1 MTHAPRTTFG
11 GIDAPMALARGGLC
25 GASFFG
31 PEPMRRDASMYRNE
45 ILTGKEDRG
54 LGVEARQATNNVRAS
69 SMCPA
74 TISRMHTLEYAY
86 EIP

>member
-1 MTHAPRTTFG
+1 
-11 GIDAPMALARGGLC
+11 
-25 GASFFG
+25 
-31 PEPMRRDASMYRNE
+31 MYRNE

>member
-1 MTHAPRTTFG
+1 MLPW
-11 GIDAPMALARGGLC
+11 LWLGGLC

>member
-1 MTHAPRTTFG
+1 
-11 GIDAPMALARGGLC
+11 
-25 GASFFG
+25 
-31 PEPMRRDASMYRNE
+31 MYRNE

-74 TISRMHTLEYAY
+74 TISRMHTLEASMHTRYPNRVRARTVGS
-86 EIP
+86 I